1 MHKLL
6 PFRQY
11 DEKDVIN
18 LFSLDITAAEK
29 ALKYINLVPGGEA
42 YSTGANWSG
51 TAVSVRSTD
60 VGKFG
65 GEQPGRTNDPYLG
78 AIGSGN
84 QGDYA
89 LQQGSFYPET
99 QGKIAL
105 AADNAAAL
113 GITIRPTLAWD
124 ENATKLLDY
133 PVKKDELQC
142 VLPGE
147 AVPVATKGFF
157 TLTVG
162 TANTKS
168 VGIWHAS
175 GIAAGGI
182 VPGSKLKVSNN
193 GKLTL
198 DNNQVVVAT
207 VVATGKNAGKDV
219 ALVQIG

>member
-18 LFSLDITAAEK
+18 LFSLAITNAEK
-29 ALKYINLVPGGEA
+29 TAKYINLVPGGTA

-51 TAVSVRSTD
+51 TAVSVRAAD
-60 VGKFG
+60 IGKFG
-65 GEQPGRTNDPYLG
+65 GEQPARTNDPYLG

-84 QGDYA
+84 QGFA
-89 LQQGSFYPET
+89 LTEGSFYPET
-99 QGKIAL
+99 QGKLNL
-105 AADNAAAL
+105 ATDEAEAL

-124 ENATKLLDY
+124 ENSTKLLDY

-162 TANTKS
+162 KATTEA

-175 GIAAGGI
+175 GIQSGGI
-182 VPGSKLKVSNN
+182 VPGSKLKVSGN

-198 DNNQVVVAT
+198 DNGKVVVAT
-207 VVATGKNAGKDV
+207 VVATGRNAGKDV

>member
-18 LFSLDITAAEK
+18 LFSLDITSSEK
-29 ALKYINLVPGGEA
+29 ALKYINLVPGGES

-51 TAVSVRSTD
+51 TAVSVRAAD
-60 VGKFG
+60 IGKFG
-65 GEQPGRTNDPYLG
+65 GEQPNRTEDPYLG

-89 LQQGSFYPET
+89 LKQGSFYPET
-99 QGKIAL
+99 QGKLAL
-105 AADNAAAL
+105 TANDAGAL

-124 ENATKLLDY
+124 ENSTKLLDY

-162 TANTKS
+162 TKTTES
-168 VGIWHAS
+168 VGVWHAN
-175 GIAAGGI
+175 GIASGGI
-182 VPGSKLKVSNN
+182 VPGSKLKVSGN

-198 DNNQVVVAT
+198 DDGKVVVAT

>member
-18 LFSLDITAAEK
+18 LFSLAITSSEK
-29 ALKYINLVPGGEA
+29 TAKYINLTPGGES
-42 YSTGANWSG
+42 YSTGGNWSG

-60 VGKFG
+60 IGKFG
-65 GEQPGRTNDPYLG
+65 GEQPARTNDPYLG
-78 AIGSGN
+78 AIGSNN
-84 QGDYA
+84 QGFA
-89 LQQGSFYPET
+89 LTQGSFYPET
-99 QGKIAL
+99 NGKLAL
-105 AADNAAAL
+105 ATDDAGAL
-113 GITIRPTLAWD
+113 GITIKPTLAWD
-124 ENATKLLDY
+124 ENSTKLLDY

-162 TANTKS
+162 TKTTDA
-168 VGIWHAS
+168 VGIWHAA
-175 GIAAGGI
+175 GIGAGGI
-182 VPGSKLKVSNN
+182 VPGSKLKISGN

-198 DNNQVVVAT
+198 NTDKVTVAT
-207 VVATGKNAGKDV
+207 VVATGRNGGKDV